1 MEETFFTATTVTK
14 RFGGVTALLELS
26 LAIERSQIYSLIGP
40 NGAGKSTFFNA
51 VTGFDPPDSG
61 SIQFQ
66 GRELVGLPPEAV
78 ATVRIARTYQNI
90 RLFKSM
96 TALENV
102 MVGRHVL
109 MRAGLFG
116 AVFTP
121 PPTRQEE
128 ATAETRAFEL
138 LDFVGLRGREA
149 EVSINL
155 SYGDQRRLEIARALA
170 LEPELLLLDEP
181 TAGMSP
187 AETSAVADLVLHLR
201 DERGLTVLLVEH
213 DMSVVMGISD
223 KITVMDYGEE
233 IARGTPDEVRNDPRV
248 LEAYLGGAA

>member
-1 MEETFFTATTVTK
+1 MGSFFVAQAVTK
-14 RFGGVTALLELS
+14 RFGGVTALLDLN
-26 LAIERSQIYSLIGP
+26 LVIERSQIYSLIGP

-61 SIQFQ
+61 SIRLQ
-66 GRELVGLPPEAV
+66 GREMVGLAPEAV
-78 ATVRIARTYQNI
+78 ATARIARTYQNI

-96 TALENV
+96 SALENV

-109 MRAGLFG
+109 MRSGLFG

-121 PPTRQEE
+121 PPTRNEE
-128 ATAETRAFEL
+128 RLAETRAYEL
-138 LDFVGLRGREA
+138 LDFVGLRGREL

-170 LEPELLLLDEP
+170 LEPEVLLLDEP

-201 DERGLTVLLVEH
+201 DDRGLTVLLVEH
-213 DMSVVMGISD
+213 DMSVVMGVSD
-223 KITVMDYGEE
+223 RITVLDYGEE
-233 IARGTPDEVRNDPRV
+233 IARGTPAQVQNDPRV

>member
-1 MEETFFTATTVTK
+1 MGSFFVAQAVTK
-14 RFGGVTALLELS
+14 RFGGVTALLDLN
-26 LAIERSQIYSLIGP
+26 LVIERSQIYSLIGP

-61 SIQFQ
+61 SIRLQ
-66 GRELVGLPPEAV
+66 GREMVGLAPEAV
-78 ATVRIARTYQNI
+78 ATARIARTYQNI

-96 TALENV
+96 SALENV

-109 MRAGLFG
+109 MRSGLFG

-121 PPTRQEE
+121 PPTRNEE
-128 ATAETRAFEL
+128 RLAETRAYEL
-138 LDFVGLRGREA
+138 LDFVGLRGREL

-201 DERGLTVLLVEH
+201 DDRGLTVLLVEH
-213 DMSVVMGISD
+213 DMSVVMGVSD
-223 KITVMDYGEE
+223 RITVLDYGEE
-233 IARGTPDEVRNDPRV
+233 IARGTPAQVQNDPRV

>member
-1 MEETFFTATTVTK
+1 
-14 RFGGVTALLELS
+14 
-26 LAIERSQIYSLIGP
+26 
-40 NGAGKSTFFNA
+40 
-51 VTGFDPPDSG
+51 
-61 SIQFQ
+61 
-66 GRELVGLPPEAV
+66 VGLPPEAV
-78 ATVRIARTYQNI
+78 ATARIARTYQNI

-109 MRAGLFG
+109 MRAGVFG